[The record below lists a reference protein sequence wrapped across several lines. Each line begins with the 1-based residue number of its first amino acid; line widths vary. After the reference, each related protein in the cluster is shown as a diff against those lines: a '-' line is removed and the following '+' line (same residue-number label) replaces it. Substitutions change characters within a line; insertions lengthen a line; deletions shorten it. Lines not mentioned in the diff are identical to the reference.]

1 MLSDLPA
8 ELLLA
13 ITSYLDNHTDTLN
26 LAHCCHAFYPLLLP
40 KVFTALDLLK
50 HENGHLSHLAHRLVS
65 NKKLANEVHSL
76 RVYNGFRST
85 STVRYEQSIIQ
96 PLLEAIPGPDNSLP
110 TWERVL
116 QDRENNDAW
125 VALLLNVLPNLD
137 NLHVQIY
144 PFSNYT
150 LSMLARIGSMDRQPG
165 SNLPLSNLRD
175 INVEWWDSEGGI
187 GTNHVLPIFRL
198 PQLRTFT
205 GKMICDGDGGDD
217 DNEDEDDFDAAAY
230 IPAQAGYSNVTH
242 ITLWASCSRKAFA
255 DLIHAPKRL
264 ESFVFEHS
272 NEPHFSEDGDLFASR
287 FHPPLYK
294 HRESLQELVLTYDE
308 NKSTEHYGWEYVG
321 SFVEFTA
328 LKKLRLR
335 AASVLDW
342 REEWADLSRVST
354 NTLTDVLPRSLETL
368 IIEDMDSGHMGEL
381 GLGFSEL
388 VSDGNC
394 HCPNLKYVETNG
406 NWMSKDQTTEESNM
420 KPRPIPGLLPEY
432 ASFKETVGS
441 LLSRVGVEFF
451 LRDLHV
457 DHIMEL
463 NRANQ

>member
-13 ITSYLDNHTDTLN
+13 ITSYLDNHRDTLN
-26 LAHCCHAFYPLLLP
+26 LAYSCHAFYPLLLP

-50 HENGHLSHLAHRLVS
+50 HTDGHLSHLAHALVS
-65 NKKLANEVHSL
+65 NKKLADEVHSL

-85 STVRYEQSIIQ
+85 SSVRYEQSIIQ
-96 PLLEAIPGPDNSLP
+96 PLLEAILGPDDSLP

-116 QDRENNDAW
+116 KDRENNDAW
-125 VALLLNVLPNLD
+125 VALLLTILPNLES
-137 NLHVQIY
+137 LHVQIY

-150 LSMLARIGSMDRQPG
+150 VSMLAGSMDRQPG
-165 SNLPLSNLRD
+165 SNLLLYNLKD
-175 INVEWWDSEGGI
+175 IYVEWWDSQGGI
-187 GTNHVLPIFRL
+187 GTDYVLPIFRL

-205 GKMICDGDGGDD
+205 GKMICEGDGGDGYSED
-217 DNEDEDDFDAAAY
+217 EDEDDFDAAAY

-242 ITLWASCSRKAFA
+242 ITLWASSSRKAFA

-272 NEPHFSEDGDLFASR
+272 NEPHFSEDGDLFSSR
-287 FHPPLYK
+287 FHPPLYR

-308 NKSTEHYGWEYVG
+308 NTSTEYSWEFVG

-328 LKKLRLR
+328 LKILRLS
-335 AASVLDW
+335 AVSVLDW
-342 REEWADLSRVST
+342 RQEWADLSRVST

-368 IIEDMDSGHMGEL
+368 IIEDMESQHMGEL
-381 GLGFSEL
+381 ALGFSEL

-394 HCPNLKYVETNG
+394 HCPNLKYVEING
-406 NWMSKDQTTEESNM
+406 NWMSQDQTTEESNM

-432 ASFKETVGS
+432 ASFKETVES

-463 NRANQ
+463 NRAIR